1 MSSLLG
7 TYNIGR
13 YAVDFVAALGSTHVF
28 TLTGGM
34 AMHLNRAVAQHPTL
48 NAVYCQHE
56 QACVAA
62 AEGYAKAANFRRA
75 GFAVVTAGPGAS
87 NAVTSL
93 ISAYGDS
100 TPMIVLAG
108 QIKTADIDP
117 YGTRTHG
124 IQEIRSRELISPC
137 VKQFV
142 RLDEEN
148 FKQQL
153 LEACVNAFSGRPG
166 PVFIEVPL
174 DVQGIPIE
182 TSPEEIDANAKEALR
197 QIQRQPSVDI
207 SGSSLRQAFEVLL
220 KARRPLLYVGN
231 GVRIAGQEALVRE
244 FAERHQIPMVFSW
257 LSFDIVP
264 GNHPLYFGCPGGLA
278 PIYANQILS
287 GADEIVFLGARLD
300 LGTTAFQREIFGS
313 QARRWMVDVDPAEL
327 AKFAGMN
334 QTQLVAANLMDLP
347 KTLDGLQEL
356 RSAAES
362 DWLPKITKLRADY
375 LPEERARLTS
385 DKFNVYGV
393 ASVLS
398 SLSDGKLFVS
408 ASSGYAEETFTRFFV
423 PGTDS
428 RFFNGAALGAMGM
441 GLPNAIGAAFGTQ
454 APVMC
459 MEADGGLMLNIQEM
473 ATLSQYAPP
482 GFVLYILN
490 NEGYESIRSSQTR
503 HFGGVYGADS
513 ASGLFIPDFQELA
526 QAFKLDYV
534 RIESLDALRKFAE
547 TRDRHARPIVADLRV
562 EKFEYRGPSV
572 KTVMDAQGRPST
584 TPLME
589 ISW

>member
-1 MSSLLG
+1 MNASSSP
-7 TYNIGR
+7 YNIGR
-13 YAVDFVAALGSTHVF
+13 YAVDLVAALGSTHVF

-34 AMHLNRAVAQHPTL
+34 AMHLNRAVAQHPAL
-48 NAVYCQHE
+48 KAVYCQHE

-62 AEGYAKAANFRRA
+62 AEGYAKATNFRRA

-137 VKQFV
+137 VKLFV
-142 RLDEEN
+142 RIDEEN

-153 LEACVNAFSGRPG
+153 LDACVNAFSGRPG

-182 TSPEEIDANAKEALR
+182 SSPEEIYAAAKEAKR
-197 QIQRQPSVDI
+197 RIQRQPSVDT
-207 SGSSLRQAFEVLL
+207 GDSSLRQAFKVLL

-244 FAERHQIPMVFSW
+244 FAERHLIPMVFSW

-278 PIYANQILS
+278 PIYANQVLS

-327 AKFAGMN
+327 AKFAGMK
-334 QTQLVAANLMDLP
+334 QTQLVTVNLMDLP

-362 DWLPKITKLRADY
+362 DWLPKITKLREDY

-385 DKFNVYGV
+385 EKFNVYGV

-441 GLPNAIGAAFGTQ
+441 GLPNAIGAAFGTKL
-454 APVMC
+454 PVMC

-503 HFGGVYGADS
+503 HFGGVYGADR
-513 ASGLFIPDFQELA
+513 ASGLFIPDFRELA
-526 QAFKLDYV
+526 QAFKLEYV
-534 RIESLDALRKFAE
+534 RIESLDALHKFAE
-547 TRDRHARPIVADLRV
+547 TRDRRASPIVVDLCV

-572 KTVMDAQGRPST
+572 KTVMDEQGRPST